1 MLFTINLILGIGLL
15 LAGRKLFWL
24 FVATAGFF
32 AGVEFATR
40 LWHGS
45 EVLTIIVGLVVGLLF
60 ALLAMALKTLAISI
74 AGFFLGGSAL
84 LSLASAFGMERG
96 QLIIYIIGGVLGI
109 ILIGIFFDWALIII
123 SSLAGASMITQTLD
137 MQRPMI
143 SGVIFI
149 VLLAIGIIVQSND
162 MSKNKK
168 HDDR

>member
-15 LAGRKLFWL
+15 LFGRKLFWL

-40 LWHGS
+40 VWQGS
-45 EVLTIIVGLVVGLLF
+45 ETLTIIVGLVVGILF

-96 QLIIYIIGGVLGI
+96 NLILYIIGGVLGI
-109 ILIGIFFDWALIII
+109 ILISIFFDWALIII
-123 SSLAGASMITQTLD
+123 SSLAGASMIAQTLD
-137 MQRPMI
+137 VTQAVA
-143 SGVIFI
+143 GLVFI
-149 VLLAIGIIVQSND
+149 VLLLIGIFFQTND
-162 MSKNKK
+162 MRKNKT
-168 HDDR
+168 HND

>member
-40 LWHGS
+40 FWQGS
-45 EVLTIIVGLVVGLLF
+45 EALTIIVGLVVGLLF

-96 QLIIYIIGGVLGI
+96 NLIIYIIGGILGI
-109 ILIGIFFDWALIII
+109 IFISIFFDWALIII
-123 SSLAGASMITQTLD
+123 SSLAGASMIAQTLD
-137 MQRPMI
+137 MQRI
-143 SGVIFI
+143 VVSGIIFI
-149 VLLAIGIIVQSND
+149 LLFLVGIAVQSRD
-162 MSKNKK
+162 MAKVTRH
-168 HDDR
+168 HD